1 MMAYDGY
8 SIEQYPLQN
17 KVVITLP
24 PTIYTM
30 QDMPVK
36 PRNRRVELTM
46 NELLAILIAV
56 KGMYEWKGKGDEREN
71 Y

>member
-1 MMAYDGY
+1 MIAYDGY
-8 SIEQYPLQN
+8 SIEQYPLTN

-30 QDMPVK
+30 QDTPMK

-46 NELLAILIAV
+46 NELLAILVAL
-56 KGMYEWKGKGDEREN
+56 KGMFEPKGKEN
-71 Y
+71 ETN

>member
-24 PTIYTM
+24 PTIHTM
-30 QDMPVK
+30 QDAHMK
-36 PRNRRVELTM
+36 PQNRRVEFTM
-46 NELLAILIAV
+46 NELLAILVAL
-56 KGMYEWKGKGDEREN
+56 KGMLEPKGEEG
-71 Y
+71 

>member
-24 PTIYTM
+24 PTIHTT

-46 NELLAILIAV
+46 NELLAILVAI
-56 KGMYEWKGKGDEREN
+56 KGMLEWKEEKNE
-71 Y
+71 

>member
-1 MMAYDGY
+1 MMMAYDGY

-24 PTIYTM
+24 PTIRTT

-46 NELLAILIAV
+46 NELLAILVAI
-56 KGMYEWKGKGDEREN
+56 KGMLEWKEEKNE
-71 Y
+71 